1 MLARMMVLE
10 GVLVHQDLRDRKAPL
25 GLKGLKEPLGLK
37 GLQDL
42 RDHKDL
48 RDQPVVLLD
57 LLDPRELPDL
67 LDPRELLDPGPTG
80 PRGATGP
87 AGPTGVAGP
96 AGPTGV
102 TGPAGTTGPAGP
114 TGVAG
119 PAGPT
124 GVTGP
129 AGTTGP
135 TGATGPAGPTG
146 ATGPAGPSGGAS
158 EYGYV
163 YNLGSRAIPIEGDI
177 SFDTNGVLTAG
188 IAHAI
193 GASQIHV
200 ISAGDYKV
208 TFSVSTAE
216 PNQFALFVN
225 GVEVPGTVY
234 ASGAGTQQNVGQ
246 AIITLGANDVLTL
259 RNHSSW
265 AAATLQ
271 TFAGGTQANVNA
283 SITIENSRSFE
294 WMDKCFSVH
303 NSRTRGAPKFGVLP
317 LRPLCKKR
325 SPPSGFLC
333 SLLWISPY

>member
-67 LDPRELLDPGPTG
+67 LDPRELLDPLDPGELPDPLD
-80 PRGATGP
+80 PRESPGLLEPLDPLDLLEPLDPLDPRESLGLLD
-87 AGPTGVAGP
+87 
-96 AGPTGV
+96 
-102 TGPAGTTGPAGP
+102 
-114 TGVAG
+114 
-119 PAGPT
+119 PT

-177 SFDTNGVLTAG
+177 SFDTNGVLTAE

-259 RNHSSW
+259 RNYSSW

-317 LRPLCKKR
+317 LRPLCKKK